1 MMLNEQQVVLRSRP
15 GRKEIYDPVRKAYFL
30 FTPEEWVRQCL
41 IQYLINVKNYPLGL
55 LSVEKEIILFDT
67 YGRYD
72 LIAFE
77 KSLTPFLVVECKAPG
92 ISLTEKV
99 WLQAISY
106 DTKIGSR
113 YVGITN
119 GYEIMCMD
127 LINSEYL
134 IKNDFP
140 EYFIK

>member
-1 MMLNEQQVVLRSRP
+1 MISSQQVILRSRS
-15 GRKEIYDPVRKAYFL
+15 GKKEIYDPVRRAYFI

-41 IQYLINVKNYPLGL
+41 IQYLVNVKNYPLGL
-55 LSVEKEIILFDT
+55 LSVEKEITLYDT

-77 KSLTPFLVVECKAPG
+77 NTLSPFLTVECKAPG
-92 ISLTEKV
+92 ILLTEKI

-106 DTKIGSR
+106 DKKIGTQ
-113 YVGITN
+113 YLGITN
-119 GYEIMCMD
+119 GYDTLCVD
-127 LINSEYL
+127 LTNSEYL

-140 EYFIK
+140 EFLGK